1 MAGSELPEE
10 ASAIIGGSGPVA
22 APDVRRTIWHS
33 APVRY
38 GLAVSAIAAVAFIQ
52 RFAVPQQDIAPFVL
66 FFAGIAITSVYGGR
80 GPGLLATVLAAL
92 TGNFFFIRPFGTFTL
107 HRSALI
113 ATSLSLISG
122 IVVAIFCG
130 ALRKSLDQ
138 ANARAAALRQQAWIM
153 RGQADLAGEVRGEL
167 SEETTAS
174 KILSCVA
181 KYLDAKVGVLYVIT
195 ESKTAERAATFA
207 CASSGSG
214 APPAAFQPGEGWVGR
229 VAIEGKIASLSNLSD
244 EHVRIVTAS
253 GQSLPRHLLVAP
265 LLGEGRT
272 IAVIELGFL
281 ETPSAATIEYLETV
295 AEAAGMSLRST
306 RYRAQ
311 RQALLEATERQASKL
326 QTQQEELRVIN
337 EELEEQSR
345 ALRES
350 QSRLEAQQAELEQ
363 TNTQLEEQTQ
373 ALERQRDDL
382 SRAQV
387 ALVDKAD

>member
-1 MAGSELPEE
+1 MAGSKLPEE

-138 ANARAAALRQQAWIM
+138 ANARAAALRQQ
-153 RGQADLAGEVRGEL
+153 RFGCTTRCLPAG
-167 SEETTAS
+167 
-174 KILSCVA
+174 
-181 KYLDAKVGVLYVIT
+181 
-195 ESKTAERAATFA
+195 
-207 CASSGSG
+207 
-214 APPAAFQPGEGWVGR
+214 
-229 VAIEGKIASLSNLSD
+229 
-244 EHVRIVTAS
+244 
-253 GQSLPRHLLVAP
+253 
-265 LLGEGRT
+265 
-272 IAVIELGFL
+272 
-281 ETPSAATIEYLETV
+281 
-295 AEAAGMSLRST
+295 
-306 RYRAQ
+306 
-311 RQALLEATERQASKL
+311 
-326 QTQQEELRVIN
+326 
-337 EELEEQSR
+337 
-345 ALRES
+345 
-350 QSRLEAQQAELEQ
+350 
-363 TNTQLEEQTQ
+363 
-373 ALERQRDDL
+373 
-382 SRAQV
+382 
-387 ALVDKAD
+387 